1 MAMPT
6 LSATT
11 SGYNS
16 NVLPITGYLLNTAQ
30 QLTQSHRGVM
40 MLDDTSSA

>member
-1 MAMPT
+1 MAMHT
-6 LSATT
+6 LSAST

-16 NVLPITGYLLNTAQ
+16 NALPITGYLLNTAQ